1 LADFF
6 EGAAE
11 DIMKD
16 SGGRKGKLVG
26 VAAGSVALLGLGY
39 AGMTWLRYGK
49 SEAENTRP
57 DLLLDRFM
65 PRYEIREFHETRV
78 AAPAEVAF
86 ATAREL
92 DMQGSAVVRA
102 IFKGRELFMG
112 ADRANSRR
120 PQPFLSEVMAL
131 GWRILHEEP
140 GRKLVV
146 GAVTRPWEANVTFRG
161 LEPQEFAGFQEPG
174 YTKIIWTL
182 EAEPTGRGTAI
193 FRTETRAV
201 TTDGESRRRF
211 RRYWA
216 MVSPGVVLIRHEML
230 RQVRGEA
237 AKRFSAA
244 ARSG

>member
-1 LADFF
+1 
-6 EGAAE
+6 
-11 DIMKD
+11 MKD
-16 SGGRKGKLVG
+16 SGRNKGKVVG
-26 VAAGSVALLGLGY
+26 VAAASAALLGLGY
-39 AGMTWLRYGK
+39 VGMTWLRYGK
-49 SEAENTRP
+49 AETENTRP
-57 DLLLDRFM
+57 DPLLDRFM
-65 PRYEIREFHETRV
+65 PHYEIREFHETRV

-86 ATAREL
+86 AVAREL
-92 DMQGSAVVRA
+92 DMQGSGVVRA

-112 ADRANSRR
+112 ADPSNRRR

-146 GAVTRPWEANVTFRG
+146 GAVTQPWNADVTFRG
-161 LEPQEFAGFQEPG
+161 LEPEEFAAFREPG
-174 YTKIIWTL
+174 FTKILWTL
-182 EAEPTGRGTAI
+182 EAEPTGDETSI

-201 TTDGESRRRF
+201 TTDSESRRRF

-244 ARSG
+244 APPA